1 MTRARRLAGGLV
13 ATLGLGLLGA
23 GAAQAAGDLDVV
35 LRRAPGEVDVLTLNQ
50 YFGAS
55 LKAVLTASPTDF
67 NAALVQVLTQAA
79 GNHVRARLD
88 RQAAAIA
95 HRRPDLV
102 GLQEVLHAECHDLPP
117 TSGACA
123 EPAIAG
129 AFVDQLEL
137 TLQALQA
144 RHANYEVA
152 ARVVN
157 FDIGSVRPALS
168 GPGSLGM
175 SAQGL
180 PQVGGLDPG
189 DLDLSLPEVGDL
201 DPGDLAGDVDL
212 AKPDLGDLPGL
223 GDIPEL
229 GDLPGVPFAINGKLG
244 RLVAYDQDVILRRHG
259 IGSAPVAFACDGRQS
274 AEGCSYATQASVAV
288 GGVPIGIRRGFVG
301 VDTQL
306 RGQAYRFVN
315 THLETQ
321 EMAIQSGQAAE
332 LLVALAGTPP
342 DRALILVGDMN
353 SSPADVAPAETP
365 EVVPPYRQLV
375 AAGLVDAWAAR
386 FGDAPGF
393 TCCQD
398 ATLRNEVSTLDQR
411 IDLILARAQ
420 PLLVRQA
427 RVILDDP
434 IDRTPARPGQA
445 RLWPSDHAGFEAL
458 LSFRARVR

>member
-1 MTRARRLAGGLV
+1 MAS
-13 ATLGLGLLGA
+13 GLGMLGVAVLLSVGP
-23 GAAQAAGDLDVV
+23 AQAAGDLDVV

-55 LKAVLTASPTDF
+55 LKAVLTASAADF

-79 GNHVRARLD
+79 GNDVRARLD
-88 RQAAAIA
+88 HQAAAIA

-117 TSGACA
+117 TPGACA

-137 TLQALQA
+137 TLRALRA
-144 RHANYEVA
+144 RHASYEVA

-168 GPGSLGM
+168 GPESQDM

-189 DLDLSLPEVGDL
+189 HLSLPDIGDL
-201 DPGDLAGDVDL
+201 
-212 AKPDLGDLPGL
+212 DLGDLPSDVDLPKPDPGDLPGL
-223 GDIPEL
+223 SDIANL
-229 GDLPGVPFAINGKLG
+229 GGLPGVPFAINGKLG

-259 IGSAPVAFACDGRQS
+259 IGTTPVAFACDGRQS

-306 RGQAYRFVN
+306 RGQAYRFVT

-321 EMAIQSGQAAE
+321 EMAVQSGQAAE

-342 DRALILVGDMN
+342 GRALILIGDMN

-365 EVVPPYRQLV
+365 GVVPPYRQFL
-375 AAGLVDAWAAR
+375 AAGLVDTWAAR

-434 IDRTPARPGQA
+434 AERTRARPGQVP
-445 RLWPSDHAGFEAL
+445 LWPSDHAGFEAL